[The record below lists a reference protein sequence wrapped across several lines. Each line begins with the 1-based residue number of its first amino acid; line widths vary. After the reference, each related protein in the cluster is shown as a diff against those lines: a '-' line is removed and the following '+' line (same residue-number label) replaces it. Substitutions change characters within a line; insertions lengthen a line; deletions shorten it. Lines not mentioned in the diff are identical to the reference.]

1 MLKLEQI
8 KDMDLKKET
17 LQGIEGRRWRKTRA
31 MPLQGVHMVGAYM
44 LL

>member
-17 LQGIEGRRWRKTRA
+17 LQDREGRRWRKTRA
-31 MPLQGVHMVGAYM
+31 MSLQRVHMVGVYM
-44 LL
+44 HL